1 MCGILFVHAT
11 RPERLAREDVARA
24 LARQGFRGPDAEQ
37 LLGLRDGTI
46 WMGHNR
52 LAIVDPLPRSDQPF
66 ALDGGRW
73 HIVFNGEIYNHAELR
88 RKHRLDERVVLRTTS
103 DTETLLAGYALMGE
117 AFLDELEGMYAFV
130 IVDALSGEWIAARDP
145 LGIKPLHRVDTAWG
159 TAFASEPAALAQLA
173 GSAVDAQS
181 LREWRLVRR
190 PAPGHTFFVG
200 VDEVQPG
207 ERMHSDGRRTR
218 GWRWEPS
225 GEELEQGAFDALLAR
240 VVRDHEMSDVDNVAL
255 LSGGIDSAL
264 IVALSRVA
272 RTYSAG
278 LPESNEFDA
287 AADTARALGRACVP
301 VSIADTSLAAR
312 WRELARLRGEP
323 LSVPNE
329 ALIHAACSAMS
340 PAEKVVLTGEGAD
353 ELMFGYD
360 RIFAWAAQASARGE
374 PLDRDAF
381 FRLYGYSDDLD
392 PGPRLA
398 AWIDKLAR
406 GKTVLEFVEDFFWQ
420 LHLPGL
426 LRRMD
431 FASMAAGK
439 EARVPFADRRL
450 ARMCYRQRGELK
462 LDAGG
467 AKRPLREMLSVRGLN
482 GPLARAKVGFVA
494 RTAGHRQASRQQ
506 EYRVFQDLSLEA
518 LSWT

>member
-1 MCGILFVHAT
+1 MCGILFVQT
-11 RPERLAREDVARA
+11 TQRGRFARA
-24 LARQGFRGPDAEQ
+24 DVERALRRQSFRGPDAEQ
-37 LLGLRDGTI
+37 LVELRAESM
-46 WMGHNR
+46 WLGHNR
-52 LAIVDPLPRSDQPF
+52 LAIVDPLPRSDQPL

-88 RKHRLDERVVLRTTS
+88 RKHRLAERTTLRTGS

-130 IVDALSGEWIAARDP
+130 IVDNDSGEWIAARDP
-145 LGIKPLHRVDTAWG
+145 IGIKPLYMARAGWG
-159 TAFASEPAALAQLA
+159 TAFASEPSALAQLTNA
-173 GSAVDAQS
+173 SVDAQS

-190 PAPGHTFFVG
+190 PAPGRTFFNGIDELLPG
-200 VDEVQPG
+200 VRLRSNGG
-207 ERMHSDGRRTR
+207 ESR
-218 GWRWEPS
+218 GWAWAPS
-225 GEELEQGAFDALLAR
+225 GQALEQESFDALLSQ

-264 IVALSRVA
+264 IVALSGVA

-278 LPESNEFDA
+278 LPASNEFA
-287 AADTARALGRACVP
+287 GAADTARALGRECVP
-301 VSIADTSLAAR
+301 VSIDDDGLAQR

-329 ALIHAACSAMS
+329 ALIHAACQAMA
-340 PAEKVVLTGEGAD
+340 PREKVVLTGEGAD

-360 RIFAWAAQASARGE
+360 RIFAWAAQGAARGDAF
-374 PLDRDAF
+374 DRDALM
-381 FRLYGYSDDLD
+381 RLYGYSDDLD
-392 PGPRLA
+392 PGPRLG
-398 AWIDKLAR
+398 AWIADLAR
-406 GKTVLEFVEDFFWQ
+406 GKSVLEFVEDFFWQ

-450 ARMCYRQRGELK
+450 ARACYRQRAELK
-462 LDAGG
+462 LDASGS
-467 AKRPLREMLSVRGLN
+467 KRPLREMLRVRGLN
-482 GPLARAKVGFVA
+482 GPLERAKVGFVA
-494 RTAGHRQASRQQ
+494 RSADQRGASRQQ
-506 EYRVFQDLSLEA
+506 EYRVFQDLNLGA
-518 LSWT
+518 LSWM